1 MFYHMTDLTQKDVW
15 YLNNPACNCPRKLG
29 DCTNASFLFVLFI
42 LLIYE
47 TLIKESLLYVIKVEL
62 SSCTMNECDSA
73 ETWHCAVPISE

>member
-1 MFYHMTDLTQKDVW
+1 MFYHMTGLTQKDVW
-15 YLNNPACNCPRKLG
+15 HLNKLG
-29 DCTNASFLFVLFI
+29 DCTIASFLFVLFI